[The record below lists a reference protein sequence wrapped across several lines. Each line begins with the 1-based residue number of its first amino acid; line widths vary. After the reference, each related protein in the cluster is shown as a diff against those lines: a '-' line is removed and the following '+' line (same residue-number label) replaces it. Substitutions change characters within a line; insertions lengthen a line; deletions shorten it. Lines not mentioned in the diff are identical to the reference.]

1 MEQPKEKQQLVID
14 FFEIPGDLARELSES
29 LTKQTIRERLL
40 LQLVSEP
47 DKYEA
52 AEKLLIPVTAKIEAI
67 KVKITKEFVP
77 AKYRSN
83 RYMWNYDGYSIDQN
97 KVQVIEEK

>member
-1 MEQPKEKQQLVID
+1 MEKKERVQKVID
-14 FFEIPGDLARELSES
+14 YFEIPEDLARELSES

-40 LQLVSEP
+40 LQLVNDP

-52 AEKLLIPVTAKIEAI
+52 AEALLIPITAKIEAI

-77 AKYRSN
+77 AKYNAR
-83 RYMWNYDGYSIDQN
+83 RYMWNYDGFAIDGN
-97 KVQVIEEK
+97 KVQVIQEV